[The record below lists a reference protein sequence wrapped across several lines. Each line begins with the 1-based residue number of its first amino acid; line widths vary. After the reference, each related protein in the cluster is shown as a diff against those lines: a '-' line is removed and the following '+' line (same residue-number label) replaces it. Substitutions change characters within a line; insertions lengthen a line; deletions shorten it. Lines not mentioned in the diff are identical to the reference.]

1 MAKWLCVC
9 LRTKWFWVRVQL
21 QSFRFLL
28 CVIDVYTKY
37 AWVFPWKDKMA
48 PQKNFD
54 KLNHKPNKLW
64 EVNFTIVRKNG
75 TEMYSAHNKGKSV
88 IAERLKLKKLCRG
101 HMLLMILMEKKLL
114 ERFTKTNRKKQIK
127 KSFQVIKLKVDKF
140 YVKWKG
146 YSNLFNS
153 WMDKNT

>member
-1 MAKWLCVC
+1 MGSEFYNSSKKWYRNVP
-9 LRTKWFWVRVQL
+9 
-21 QSFRFLL
+21 LL
-28 CVIDVYTKY
+28 
-37 AWVFPWKDKMA
+37 
-48 PQKNFD
+48 
-54 KLNHKPNKLW
+54 
-64 EVNFTIVRKNG
+64 
-75 TEMYSAHNKGKSV
+75 KSV

-101 HMLLMILMEKKLL
+101 NMLLMILMEKKLL

-146 YSNLFNS
+146 HSNLFNS

>member
-1 MAKWLCVC
+1 
-9 LRTKWFWVRVQL
+9 
-21 QSFRFLL
+21 
-28 CVIDVYTKY
+28 
-37 AWVFPWKDKMA
+37 MA

-54 KLNHKPNKLW
+54 KLNRKPNKLW

-88 IAERLKLKKLCRG
+88 ITERLKLKKLCRG

>member
-28 CVIDVYTKY
+28 CVIDIYTKY
-37 AWVFPWKDKMA
+37 AWVIPWKDKMA
-48 PQKNFD
+48 SQKNFD

-75 TEMYSAHNKGKSV
+75 TEMYSAHIKGKSV

>member
-1 MAKWLCVC
+1 MA
-9 LRTKWFWVRVQL
+9 
-21 QSFRFLL
+21 S
-28 CVIDVYTKY
+28 
-37 AWVFPWKDKMA
+37 
-48 PQKNFD
+48 QKNFD

-153 WMDKNT
+153 WMDKNTQCR

>member
-9 LRTKWFWVRVQL
+9 LRTKWFWVRFQL

-28 CVIDVYTKY
+28 CVIDIYTKY
-37 AWVFPWKDKMA
+37 AWVIPWKDKMA
-48 PQKNFD
+48 SQKNFD

>member
-9 LRTKWFWVRVQL
+9 LRTKWFWVRFQL

-28 CVIDVYTKY
+28 CVIDIYTKY
-37 AWVFPWKDKMA
+37 AWVIPWKDKIA
-48 PQKNFD
+48 SQKNFD

-88 IAERLKLKKLCRG
+88 IAERLKLKKLCCG